1 MTNKTMMITLP
12 GGGILAAAGL
22 PGSKEEDYPASPK
35 EHVRVLAAYGLS
47 MIDDGIAERVVPKAK
62 DASPANPAP
71 GKTAPGKAAPGKKA
85 KGADKGETKPV
96 PPSTGAPGD
105 SGAGEPAS
113 STTDTAGGAAV
124 LGEGSSTSQA
134 DQSTD
139 PEAVTST
146 SEQGQV

>member
-62 DASPANPAP
+62 DESPANPAP
-71 GKTAPGKAAPGKKA
+71 RKTSPGKKA
-85 KGADKGETKPV
+85 KGADKGETKQV
-96 PPSTGAPGD
+96 QPPAGVLDGTD
-105 SGAGEPAS
+105 AGEPAL
-113 STTDTAGGAAV
+113 STTDTAGAV
-124 LGEGSSTSQA
+124 AVVGEGSSTSQA
-134 DQSTD
+134 DHVLN
-139 PEAVTST
+139 PEA
-146 SEQGQV
+146 